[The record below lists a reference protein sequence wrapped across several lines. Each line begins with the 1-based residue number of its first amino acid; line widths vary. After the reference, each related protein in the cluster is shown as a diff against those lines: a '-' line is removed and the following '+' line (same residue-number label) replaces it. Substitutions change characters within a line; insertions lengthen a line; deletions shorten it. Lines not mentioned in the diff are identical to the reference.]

1 MDVNQNTLSALP
13 SWNNKLPPEGP
24 RFIPL
29 NFDFS
34 VATSW
39 TVDLMQLQQQGKIS
53 TLQAFYVDNS
63 SNTAA
68 VTITMGLGGQ
78 IITVPTGAQGY
89 VTCLVN
95 NVPKF
100 TVSSTGSTA
109 NIFALNFPVTNAIWT
124 S

>member
-29 NFDFS
+29 SFAFT
-34 VATSW
+34 VATEWS
-39 TVDLMQLQQQGKIS
+39 VDLMQLQQQGKIS
-53 TLQAFYVDNS
+53 TLQAFYIDNS
-63 SNTAA
+63 TNTAP

-78 IITVPTGAQGY
+78 VITLAAGQQAY
-89 VTCLVN
+89 MTCLIN

-100 TVSSTGSTA
+100 TVSSTGSGA
-109 NIFALNFPVTNAIWT
+109 NVFALNFPVTNAVW
-124 S
+124 